1 MIYVLQLVVGIYE
14 VIKSGFKGRV
24 QFTSQGRKNEHMV
37 PMVEVSSK
45 KVEYA
50 GKQCWE
56 EKERKIDWLLGKK
69 SS

>member
-50 GKQCWE
+50 GKQC
-56 EKERKIDWLLGKK
+56 
-69 SS
+69 